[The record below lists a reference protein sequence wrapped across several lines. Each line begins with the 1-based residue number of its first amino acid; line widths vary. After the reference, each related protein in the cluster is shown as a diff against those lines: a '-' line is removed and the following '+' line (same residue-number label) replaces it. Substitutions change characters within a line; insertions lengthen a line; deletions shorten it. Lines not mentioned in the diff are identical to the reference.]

1 MIQTNLFGWGEDDT
15 SVENTILCRHCSKVK
30 PREAFRLYR
39 RATGDRECRSTSC
52 KECQKHNNRVV
63 NSIRKT
69 APPMT
74 DHCQCCLKSGTKLV
88 LDHCYET
95 ETFRGWLCSHCNLS
109 IGLLGDNIQ
118 GLNKAITYLSRLGWL
133 SLCIADIPINYLL
146 LKAPTWYNVGTYN

>member
-1 MIQTNLFGWGEDDT
+1 MLCMTQTNLFGWGEDDAP
-15 SVENTILCRHCSKVK
+15 VENSILCRHCHKTK

-63 NSIRKT
+63 NTIRKT

-74 DHCQCCLKSGTKLV
+74 DHCQCCKKTNTKLV

-95 ETFRGWLCSHCNLS
+95 ETFRGWLCSHCNMS

-118 GLNKAITYLSRLGWL
+118 GLDKAIAY
-133 SLCIADIPINYLL
+133 
-146 LKAPTWYNVGTYN
+146 LKA

>member
-1 MIQTNLFGWGEDDT
+1 MSPQPNLFGWEEEVLPEDA
-15 SVENTILCRHCSKVK
+15 ILCRHCFRVK

-52 KECQKHNNRVV
+52 KECQKHNSRVV
-63 NSIRKT
+63 NAIRKS
-69 APPMT
+69 APAMT
-74 DHCQCCLKSGTKLV
+74 DHCQCCGKSGTKLV

-118 GLNKAITYLSRLGWL
+118 GLQRAIKYLRG
-133 SLCIADIPINYLL
+133 
-146 LKAPTWYNVGTYN
+146 